1 MTKEHKSGDSELG
14 CQTLMTDCLT
24 FISISGE
31 ALPLISAAAAEMTS
45 FGRFVPYVSSI
56 AGATSQAMG
65 FAKKSWAIDSSPNL
79 KWFANLEE
87 NMRYQISHYGNN
99 ACSIYTGCDLKS
111 YCQKTKNDSDVK
123 TFFCGV
129 QEKAAR
135 QKDVTNVS
143 DIVFNV

>member
-1 MTKEHKSGDSELG
+1 MTKEHKSGDSELV

-24 FISISGE
+24 FISISKD
-31 ALPLISAAAAEMTS
+31 ASLPMLAAAAELTPI
-45 FGRFVPYVSSI
+45 GPYVHYVSSL
-56 AGATSQAMG
+56 AGATSQAME
-65 FAKKSWAIDSSPNL
+65 FASKHWAIDSSPNL

-87 NMRYQISHYGNN
+87 NVRYKLSHYGND
-99 ACSIYTGCDLKS
+99 ACSIYTGCNLKS